1 MSENIEKKVKELL
14 IQQQFKLEAYREE
27 NEYLKQQNKTLI
39 AALEN
44 LKMFEHL
51 KK

>member
-1 MSENIEKKVKELL
+1 MPKNIEEKVKQLL

-27 NEYLKQQNKTLI
+27 NETLKQQNKNLI
-39 AALEN
+39 TALEN

-51 KK
+51 KR